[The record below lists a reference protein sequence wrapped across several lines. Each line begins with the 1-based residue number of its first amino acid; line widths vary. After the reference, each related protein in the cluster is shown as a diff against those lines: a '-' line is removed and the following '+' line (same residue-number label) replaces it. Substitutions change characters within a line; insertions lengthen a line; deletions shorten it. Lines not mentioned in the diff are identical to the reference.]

1 MFVAR
6 AVLVVVLMVLA
17 ASPVNAQCG
26 CEVEPTCRGF
36 LGADFVF
43 TAKATAVRL
52 PAPVAVPGAT
62 EFEPDEGRAALAV
75 GTVYRGIVPA
85 ALELTAGGECEASFE
100 VGREYLVYATSLQDA
115 VTGQVRIAVD
125 GCSRTRLLA
134 DAAGDLALIKS
145 FNSGRPEG
153 SLYGAIIPADQIEA
167 VFDDAPLYTVTL
179 RGDGGG
185 YERKTTGGRYEFN
198 ALPPGSYDLTIA
210 RGSSFEMRLTARL
223 EEQACFDAGYI
234 SVP

>member
-1 MFVAR
+1 MAR
-6 AVLVVVLMVLA
+6 AAFLVLMVLA
-17 ASPVNAQCG
+17 ASPVDAQCG

-52 PAPVAVPGAT
+52 PAPIA
-62 EFEPDEGRAALAV
+62 EPDPAGFDSSEGQATLTV

-85 ALELTAGGECEASFE
+85 TLELTAGGQCEASFE

-115 VTGQVRIAVD
+115 TTGQVRIAID

-134 DAAGDLALIKS
+134 EAGADLALITS
-145 FNSGRPEG
+145 FSGGRPEG

-167 VFDDAPLYTVTL
+167 VFDDAPVYTVTL
-179 RGDGGG
+179 RGENGR
-185 YERKTTGGRYEFN
+185 YEQQTTGGHYEFN
-198 ALPPGSYDLTIA
+198 FLRPGSYDLTIT
-210 RGSSFEMRLTARL
+210 RGSSFEMRLGTRL